1 MNRERNL
8 EKNNKKNLT
17 LFSCLGDK
25 DAKKDNKNKKEIFI
39 ILDSDALLYRSYYAL
54 PALTTDKG
62 ELVNAVYGFL
72 LIFLKVVKEFNPD
85 YIAAAFDFPAPTFRH
100 QRFKDYKSQREK
112 TPDDLRAQFPLI
124 KEILKAFRVPIFE
137 VKGFEA
143 DDIIGTLARK
153 ITEENQKI
161 EIMIVS
167 GDKDIISLVNKQ
179 IKVYFLKKGVKS
191 AVFYDEEKVK
201 EEYHLTPDQLIDFKA
216 LRGDP
221 SDNIPGVPGIG
232 EKTAIDLIK
241 KFNSLE
247 ELYKAIENKNNLEIK
262 SSLKENL
269 LKHKKE
275 AIVSK
280 ELVMINCQVP
290 VSFKIKDCY
299 WKNYKKEEVID
310 IFQKYGFKTL
320 ISRLNKL
327 NCAV

>member
-1 MNRERNL
+1 MNRERDL

-25 DAKKDNKNKKEIFI
+25 SAKKDNKKEIFV
-39 ILDSDALLYRSYYAL
+39 ILDSNALLYRSYYAL
-54 PALTTDKG
+54 PVLTTNKG

-100 QRFKDYKSQREK
+100 QKFKGYKSQREK

-124 KEILKAFRVPIFE
+124 KEILKAFRVPVFE
-137 VKGFEA
+137 IKGFEA
-143 DDIIGTLARK
+143 DDIIGTLVKK
-153 ITEENQKI
+153 IIKKNKRI
-161 EIMIVS
+161 EIIIVS
-167 GDKDIISLVNKQ
+167 GDKDIMALVDKQ
-179 IKVYFLKKGVKS
+179 TKVYFLKKGVKNV
-191 AVFYDEEKVK
+191 VFYDEKKVK
-201 EEYHLTPDQLIDFKA
+201 EEYHLTPNQLIDFKA

-221 SDNIPGVPGIG
+221 SDNVSGVPGIG
-232 EKTAIDLIK
+232 EKTAIDLVQ

-247 ELYKAIENKNNLEIK
+247 NLYKTIENGNNLEIK

-269 LKHKKE
+269 LKYKKE
-275 AIVSK
+275 AIMSK
-280 ELVMINCQVP
+280 ELVTIDCQVP
-290 VSFKIKDCY
+290 INFKMKDCY

-320 ISRLNKL
+320 VSRLNKL